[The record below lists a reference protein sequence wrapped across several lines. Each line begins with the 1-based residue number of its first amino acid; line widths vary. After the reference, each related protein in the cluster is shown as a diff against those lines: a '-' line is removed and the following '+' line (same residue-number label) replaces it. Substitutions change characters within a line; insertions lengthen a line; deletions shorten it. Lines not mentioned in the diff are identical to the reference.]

1 MKPKGKMLS
10 PSKRPPATKRV
21 VVLCLLCLPG
31 DILSSVVFG
40 AGFLVAEHL
49 GREGGREGR
58 ERMRIFGPYALLV
71 LVLVLLMP
79 LHFS

>member
-1 MKPKGKMLS
+1 MLP
-10 PSKRPPATKRV
+10 PSKRPPATKRI

-49 GREGGREGR
+49 GREGGREGGKS
-58 ERMRIFGPYALLV
+58 MRIFGQYVLLV
-71 LVLVLLMP
+71 LVLVLLELM
-79 LHFS
+79 HFS